1 MDYCAFHGALG
12 TFLRDQ
18 ILAGNLLTLTDFF
31 DYAWLGRVDYSE
43 AWDLQR
49 QLAVKRAIGE
59 IPDTLLLLEH
69 PPVYTTGRR
78 GAGPNLRM
86 TEAALG
92 APLIET
98 DRGGDI
104 TFHGPGQLIAYPI
117 IDLRAAGLSV
127 VSYVRS
133 LEETI
138 MRTVRRYGI
147 ASHTECGLTGVWT
160 GDTDGQGDKI
170 AAIGVRVGK
179 PAGASGGWVTG
190 HGLALNV
197 DVDLGWFEHIVPC
210 GIADRGVTSIQRAT
224 GHSRGVEE
232 VAQTLVTS
240 FEGVFGRRMTRVTGA
255 LTFGARPLP
264 SALTGLR

>member
-1 MDYCAFHGALG
+1 MTSC
-12 TFLRDQ
+12 R
-18 ILAGNLLTLTDFF
+18 
-31 DYAWLGRVDYSE
+31 YAWLGRVEYQA

-49 QLAVKRAIGE
+49 DLARQRALRE

-78 GAGPNLRM
+78 GPGSNLRM
-86 TEAALG
+86 PETMLG
-92 APLIET
+92 APLVET

-104 TFHGPGQLIAYPI
+104 TFHGPGQLIAYPV

-138 MRTVRRYGI
+138 LRTIRAFGVPG
-147 ASHTECGLTGVWT
+147 HTECGLTGVWT
-160 GDTDGQGDKI
+160 GEIESQGEKI

-179 PAGASGGWVTG
+179 PAGAAGGWVTG

-197 DVDLGWFEHIVPC
+197 DVDLDWFGRIVPC
-210 GIADRGVTSIQRAT
+210 GIADRGVTSIKKAT
-224 GHSRGVEE
+224 GSSPGVENAG
-232 VAQTLVTS
+232 AQLALA
-240 FEGVFGRRMTRVTGA
+240 FGQVFGLEMRDVTGTLN
-255 LTFGARPLP
+255 LTAQPLR
-264 SALTGLR
+264 AN